1 MADRDADIQSI
12 PGKAPHDPSTEEPRA
27 AEHHNRGH
35 GMPPLP
41 GWPARP
47 AEEMSRLD
55 QYLMSL
61 KRALRKRDVPRSVQD
76 FLSNG

>member
-1 MADRDADIQSI
+1 MADRDADIQSV
-12 PGKAPHDPSTEEPRA
+12 PGEAPYEPPTQESRA

-35 GMPPLP
+35 GMSPLP

-55 QYLMSL
+55 QYLVCL
-61 KRALRKRDVPRSVQD
+61 KRALRKRDVPRVGTR
-76 FLSNG
+76 LLK